1 MFKIC
6 ASIGIPIAI
15 HRVVTVFNAAS
26 EKYVVSCPSFNLRLN
41 QGDRIIFLSP
51 LPPKDLDAALLV
63 QSDFN
68 AGKQHYQEDPSAKWQ
83 RVYGGVD
90 VFGSN
95 AAATS
100 SLSSEALLVQVSYS
114 CCSPVLQRN

>member
-1 MFKIC
+1 MLKIC

-15 HRVVTVFNAAS
+15 HRVATVFNAAQ
-26 EKYVVSCPSFNLRLN
+26 EKYVVSCPAFNLRLN

-51 LPPKDLDAALLV
+51 LPPKDLEAALLI

-68 AGKQHYQEDPSAKWQ
+68 AGKQHYQEDPSEKWQ

-90 VFGSN
+90 VGSH
-95 AAATS
+95 AAAAS

-114 CCSPVLQRN
+114 CCSPFLQLT